1 MAPKDPAR
9 IFMKSKQVVLIIS
22 IVGAI
27 NSLSVVE
34 KVERWTTDTAG
45 LVEKAKNINWIPPVN
60 FNRQIPAVFVC
71 YIKDTERGTLGWKE
85 S

>member
-1 MAPKDPAR
+1 M
-9 IFMKSKQVVLIIS
+9 VLCNCDGDLIS
-22 IVGAI
+22 IVAAL

-71 YIKDTERGTLGWKE
+71 YIKGTENLGLERKL
-85 S
+85 SHLKTSML

>member
-1 MAPKDPAR
+1 M
-9 IFMKSKQVVLIIS
+9 VLCNCDGDLIS
-22 IVGAI
+22 IVAAL

-34 KVERWTTDTAG
+34 RVERWTTDTAG